1 MLKIFACNSRLKF
14 RQVRK
19 CPQEPNFKKM
29 IVVPQIAL
37 NNKTKQVDKKA
48 CSSHWPQF
56 NFLTGVC
63 IKIQSACASWRA
75 EITNGASRLTPPL
88 FAAAARVNI

>member
-1 MLKIFACNSRLKF
+1 
-14 RQVRK
+14 
-19 CPQEPNFKKM
+19 M
-29 IVVPQIAL
+29 IAGLQIAL

-75 EITNGASRLTPPL
+75 EIANGASRLTPPL